1 MLPAIYQTPTA
12 IVLVAGGL
20 LACFYGYR
28 MFRLVLALYGFLIG
42 AFAASSIFGASDTG
56 PMLVA
61 ALVGG
66 LIGAG
71 VLFAAYFIGMSLVGA
86 VLGAVA
92 ANILFSVAD
101 REPHVLAVVLAAIA
115 GAVGAMY
122 LQRYVIIIGTGFGGA
137 WTLIVGVMALLG
149 DATARTAA
157 ASGDVWVMYPLDP
170 APGQRWVPYVWV
182 VLGLVGTVVQLG
194 WTGGDKGRV
203 GKRKKK

>member
-12 IVLVAGGL
+12 VVLVAGGL

-28 MFRLVLALYGFLIG
+28 MFRLVLALYGFIIG
-42 AFAASSIFGASDTG
+42 AFAASSIFGASDTW

-101 REPHVLAVVLAAIA
+101 REPHVLAIVLAAIA

-137 WTLIVGVMALLG
+137 WTLIVGVMALVG

-170 APGQRWVPYVWV
+170 APGQRWVPYVWL
-182 VLGLVGTVVQLG
+182 VLGLVGTAVQLG

>member
-28 MFRLVLALYGFLIG
+28 MFRLVLALYGFIIG

-92 ANILFSVAD
+92 ANLLFSVAD
-101 REPHVLAVVLAAIA
+101 REPHVLAIVLAAVA

-170 APGQRWVPYVWV
+170 APGQRWVPYAWV
-182 VLGLVGTVVQLG
+182 LLGLVGTAVQLG

>member
-28 MFRLVLALYGFLIG
+28 MFRLVLALYGFIIG

-92 ANILFSVAD
+92 ANILFAAAD
-101 REPHVLAVVLAAIA
+101 REPHVLAIVLAAVA
-115 GAVGAMY
+115 GAVAAMY

-137 WTLIVGVMALLG
+137 WTLIVGAMALLG

-182 VLGLVGTVVQLG
+182 LLGLVGTVVQLG